1 MAGQEVGLHDASVA
15 IARAVEDGAY
25 GVDGY
30 LQLMKILPYIH
41 RAELSL
47 VLHLDI
53 GVEGDE
59 GLTVVE
65 VREHVG
71 DGFADGIVALRLDV
85 LKALTLVELEDEEL
99 LTLVH
104 HQTA

>member
-1 MAGQEVGLHDASVA
+1 
-15 IARAVEDGAY
+15 
-25 GVDGY
+25 
-30 LQLMKILPYIH
+30 MKILPDVH
-41 RAELSL
+41 GAKLSL

-53 GVEGDE
+53 GIEGDE

-71 DGFADGIVALRLDV
+71 DGLADGIVALRLDV

-104 HQTA
+104 HQDGPSRHG

>member
-1 MAGQEVGLHDASVA
+1 MAGQQVGLHDASVA
-15 IARAVEDGAY
+15 IARAVEDGAD
-25 GVDGY
+25 GVNGY
-30 LQLMKILPYIH
+30 LQLMKILPDVH
-41 RAELSL
+41 GAELSL

-59 GLTVVE
+59 GLTVVK

-71 DGFADGIVALRLDV
+71 DGLADGIVALRLDV
-85 LKALTLVELEDEEL
+85 LKALALVELEDEEL

>member
-15 IARAVEDGAY
+15 IARAVEDGAD
-25 GVDGY
+25 GVNGY
-30 LQLMKILPYIH
+30 LQLVKILPDVH

-71 DGFADGIVALRLDV
+71 DGLADGIVALRLDV
-85 LKALTLVELEDEEL
+85 LKALALVELEDEEL

>member
-15 IARAVEDGAY
+15 IARAVEDGAD
-25 GVDGY
+25 GVNGY
-30 LQLMKILPYIH
+30 LQLVKILPDVH

-59 GLTVVE
+59 GLTVVK

-71 DGFADGIVALRLDV
+71 DGLADGIVALRLDV

-99 LTLVH
+99 LTLIH

>member
-15 IARAVEDGAY
+15 IARAVEDGAD
-25 GVDGY
+25 GVNGY
-30 LQLMKILPYIH
+30 LQLMEILPDVH
-41 RAELSL
+41 GAELSL

-53 GVEGDE
+53 GVEGNE

-71 DGFADGIVALRLDV
+71 DGLAGGIVALRLDV
-85 LKALTLVELEDEEL
+85 LKALALIELEDEEL
-99 LTLVH
+99 LTLIH
-104 HQTA
+104 YQTA

>member
-1 MAGQEVGLHDASVA
+1 
-15 IARAVEDGAY
+15 
-25 GVDGY
+25 
-30 LQLMKILPYIH
+30 MKILPDVH
-41 RAELSL
+41 GAELPFI
-47 VLHLDI
+47 LHLDI

-71 DGFADGIVALRLDV
+71 DGLADGIVALRLDV
-85 LKALTLVELEDEEL
+85 LKALTMIELEDEEL

>member
-15 IARAVEDGAY
+15 IARAIEDGVD
-25 GVDGY
+25 GVNGY
-30 LQLMKILPYIH
+30 LQLMKILPDVH
-41 RAELSL
+41 GAELSL

-53 GVEGDE
+53 GIEGDE
-59 GLTVVE
+59 GLTVVK

-71 DGFADGIVALRLDV
+71 DRLAGGIVALRLDV
-85 LKALTLVELEDEEL
+85 LKALTLIELEDEEL